1 VIRPLRVLIA
11 LPALL
16 ASSVA
21 LAAALVP
28 APLRAAILARTAG
41 YERGFSERPGPAVLA
56 VVLGKSGAAADDGRA
71 MLGVFNK
78 LLKDARLG
86 GRPSRVVQITHD
98 SVPKTV
104 EELKSQKAE
113 IVYFASGMEGVIN
126 SVPAQEGEIRRIL
139 VCANGGDVALGC
151 TLGVELDGD
160 KPRLVLNLKQAN
172 ATGLRFDPGL
182 LRLARIVR

>member
-1 VIRPLRVLIA
+1 VTRLLRVLIV
-11 LPALL
+11 LPVLL
-16 ASSVA
+16 AASVA

-28 APLRAAILARTAG
+28 SPLRAAILARSAG
-41 YERGFSERPGPAVLA
+41 YERGFSERSGPAVLA
-56 VVLGKSGAAADDGRA
+56 VVMGKSGAAADDGRA
-71 MLGVFNK
+71 MVGVFNK
-78 LLKDARLG
+78 LLKDTRLG
-86 GRPSRVVQITHD
+86 GRQARVIQITHD

-104 EELKSQKAE
+104 DELKSQRAE
-113 IVYFASGMEGVIN
+113 IVYFASGLESMVS
-126 SVPAQEGEIRRIL
+126 SVPAHEGEIRRIL
-139 VCANGGDVALGC
+139 VCANGSDVGVGC